1 MKISK
6 QKYYSILLILLILFQ
21 LYIGSY
27 KTIFVLELILLIQYF
42 ITEKIVLHIKFIK
55 IIAFLSNFVLLGFVG
70 TFVYNYAFID
80 IFKDF
85 IFFFKPI
92 LGIILGYLYA
102 RKIDNTAYFA
112 KVIVYLGLA
121 CAIAHLSIVIISS
134 DLRNISSMRLITK
147 DNFIEC
153 FSLVF
158 LLFYKYF
165 FKKSFTKNKLYSTII
180 LCILCLSIFIYF
192 SRLMFIIVILVS
204 LGALGLTKL
213 NKFNL
218 TIIIALIFSIIGLF
232 YYLNNTPINRN
243 AKGFDGF
250 LYKIKMSQSEIYQS
264 KVRITDHGK
273 LWDHWRA
280 YEALKSIQL
289 IENKPETII
298 YGNGFGSLI
307 NLKFHAPLDGSK
319 KGMKY
324 ISHTHNGYTFIL
336 YKLGVFALFAYLFFI
351 FRLYW
356 VAQKSNTF
364 EAKFISVLAIIYF
377 FTTLTITGIYNQRDN
392 MIIILGCLL
401 FYYFNTFNKSSAEV
415 DQA

>member
-6 QKYYSILLILLILFQ
+6 QKYYSVLLILLILFQ

-27 KTIFVLELILLIQYF
+27 KTIFVFELILLAQYL
-42 ITEKIVLHIKFIK
+42 ITEKIVLHPKFIK
-55 IIAFLSNFVLLGFVG
+55 IVSLLFSFVLLGFVG
-70 TFVYNYAFID
+70 TIVYDYIFID

-92 LGIILGYLYA
+92 LGIVLGYLYA

-112 KVIVYLGLA
+112 KVIVYLGLV
-121 CAIAHLSIVIISS
+121 CAIIHLSIILIST
-134 DLRNISSMRLITK
+134 DLRSVSSMRLITK

-158 LLFYKYF
+158 LLFYRYF
-165 FKKSFTKNKLYSTII
+165 FKKTFTNNRLYSTVIF
-180 LCILCLSIFIYF
+180 CILSLSIFLYF
-192 SRLMFIIVILVS
+192 SRLMFIIIILVS
-204 LGALGLTKL
+204 LGALGLTRL
-213 NKFNL
+213 NKFNM
-218 TIIIALIFSIIGLF
+218 TIIIALSLSVIGLF

-250 LYKIKMSQSEIYQS
+250 LYKIKMSQSEIYKS
-264 KVRITDHGK
+264 KVRINDHAK

-280 YEALKSIQL
+280 YEALRSIQL
-289 IENKPETII
+289 IESKPETII
-298 YGNGFGSLI
+298 FGNGFGSLI
-307 NLKFHAPLDGSK
+307 NLKFNAPLDSSK

-336 YKLGVFALFAYLFFI
+336 YKLGIFALLAYLFLI

-356 VAQKSNTF
+356 VAQKNNTF

-377 FTTLTITGIYNQRDN
+377 FTTLTITGIYNQGDN

-401 FYYFNTFNKSSAEV
+401 FFYFNTFNKSSAEV
-415 DQA
+415 DHA

>member
-6 QKYYSILLILLILFQ
+6 QKYYSVLLILLILFQ

-27 KTIFVLELILLIQYF
+27 KTIFVFELILLAQYL
-42 ITEKIVLHIKFIK
+42 ITEKIVLHPKFIK
-55 IIAFLSNFVLLGFVG
+55 IVSLLFSFVLLGFVG
-70 TFVYNYAFID
+70 TIVYDYIFID

-92 LGIILGYLYA
+92 LGIVLGYLYA

-112 KVIVYLGLA
+112 KVIVYLGLV
-121 CAIAHLSIVIISS
+121 CAIIHLSIILIST
-134 DLRNISSMRLITK
+134 DLRSISSMRLITK

-158 LLFYKYF
+158 LLFYRYF
-165 FKKSFTKNKLYSTII
+165 FKKTFTNNRLYSTII
-180 LCILCLSIFIYF
+180 FCILSFSIFLYF
-192 SRLMFIIVILVS
+192 SRLMFIIIILVS
-204 LGALGLTKL
+204 LGALGLTRL
-213 NKFNL
+213 NKFNM
-218 TIIIALIFSIIGLF
+218 TIIIALSLSVIGLF

-250 LYKIKMSQSEIYQS
+250 LYKIKMSQSEIYKS
-264 KVRITDHGK
+264 KVRINDHAK

-280 YEALKSIQL
+280 YEALRSIQL
-289 IENKPETII
+289 IESKPETII
-298 YGNGFGSLI
+298 FGNGFGSLI
-307 NLKFHAPLDGSK
+307 NLKFNAPLDSSK

-336 YKLGVFALFAYLFFI
+336 YKLGIFALLAYLFLI

-356 VAQKSNTF
+356 VAQKNNTF

-377 FTTLTITGIYNQRDN
+377 FTTLTITGIYNQGDN

-401 FYYFNTFNKSSAEV
+401 FFYFNTFNKSSAEV
-415 DQA
+415 DHA

>member
-1 MKISK
+1 MTISK
-6 QKYYSILLILLILFQ
+6 QKYYSILLILLILIQ

-27 KTIFVLELILLIQYF
+27 KMIFVLELILLIQYI
-42 ITEKIVLHIKFIK
+42 ITEKIVLHTKFIK
-55 IIAFLSNFVLLGFVG
+55 IIGFLLSFVLLGFVG
-70 TFVYNYAFID
+70 TLIYDYSFID
-80 IFKDF
+80 IIKDF
-85 IFFFKPI
+85 IFFLKPI

-102 RKIDNTAYFA
+102 RKIDNTSYFA
-112 KVIVYLGLA
+112 KVIIYLGVA
-121 CAIAHLSIVIISS
+121 CALIHFSIVFITS
-134 DLRNISSMRLITK
+134 DLRSVSSMREITR

-153 FSLVF
+153 FSFVF
-158 LLFYKYF
+158 LLFYHYF
-165 FKKSFTKNKLYSTII
+165 FKKSFTNNKLLSII
-180 LCILCLSIFIYF
+180 IFCILSFSIFLYF

-204 LGALGLTKL
+204 LGALGLTRL

-218 TIIIALIFSIIGLF
+218 TVIIALFFSVIGLF

-250 LYKIKMSQSEIYQS
+250 LFKIKMSQSEIYQS
-264 KVRITDHGK
+264 KVRIDDHRK

-280 YEALKSIQL
+280 YEALRSIQL
-289 IENKPETII
+289 IESKPETII
-298 YGNGFGSLI
+298 FGNGFGSLV
-307 NLKFHAPLDGSK
+307 NLKFHAPLDGTK

-336 YKLGVFALFAYLFFI
+336 YKLGVFALIAYLFFI

-356 VAQKSNTF
+356 VAQKNNTF

-377 FTTLTITGIYNQRDN
+377 FTTLTITGIYNQKDN

-401 FYYFNTFNKSSAEV
+401 FFYFNANKKSSAEV

>member
-6 QKYYSILLILLILFQ
+6 QKYYSVLLILLTLFQ

-27 KTIFVLELILLIQYF
+27 KTIFVFELILLAQYL
-42 ITEKIVLHIKFIK
+42 ITEKIVLHPKFIK
-55 IIAFLSNFVLLGFVG
+55 IISLLFSFVLLGFVG
-70 TFVYNYAFID
+70 TIVYDYIFID

-92 LGIILGYLYA
+92 LGIVLGYLYA

-112 KVIVYLGLA
+112 KVIVYLGLV
-121 CAIAHLSIVIISS
+121 CAIIHLSIILIST
-134 DLRNISSMRLITK
+134 DLRSISSMRLITK

-158 LLFYKYF
+158 LLFYRYF
-165 FKKSFTKNKLYSTII
+165 FKKTFTNNRLYSTII
-180 LCILCLSIFIYF
+180 FCILSLSIFLYF
-192 SRLMFIIVILVS
+192 SRLMFIIIILVS
-204 LGALGLTKL
+204 LGALGLTRL
-213 NKFNL
+213 NKFNM
-218 TIIIALIFSIIGLF
+218 TIIIALSLSVIGLF

-250 LYKIKMSQSEIYQS
+250 LYKIKMSQSEIYKS
-264 KVRITDHGK
+264 KVRINDHAK

-280 YEALKSIQL
+280 YEALRSIQL
-289 IENKPETII
+289 IESKPETII
-298 YGNGFGSLI
+298 FGNGFGSLI
-307 NLKFHAPLDGSK
+307 NLKFNAPLDSSK

-336 YKLGVFALFAYLFFI
+336 YKLGIFALLAYLFLI

-356 VAQKSNTF
+356 VAQKNNTF

-377 FTTLTITGIYNQRDN
+377 FTTLTITGIYNQGDN

-401 FYYFNTFNKSSAEV
+401 FFYFNTFNKSSAEV
-415 DQA
+415 DHA